1 MQYTLY
7 LRCKAKPSAP
17 CTHVCDCVI
26 HPAHNGAKPEKA
38 RGAWP
43 ILIKIIVIIILA
55 IIMQPFCLSVCLPA
69 LSIRFTGLHW
79 HSHCQ
84 STKIDQ
90 SKFKKE
96 IVKTYNAFSLTVFLS
111 FIIIIL
117 SLLKSAY

>member
-1 MQYTLY
+1 
-7 LRCKAKPSAP
+7 
-17 CTHVCDCVI
+17 
-26 HPAHNGAKPEKA
+26 
-38 RGAWP
+38 
-43 ILIKIIVIIILA
+43 LIKIIVIIILA